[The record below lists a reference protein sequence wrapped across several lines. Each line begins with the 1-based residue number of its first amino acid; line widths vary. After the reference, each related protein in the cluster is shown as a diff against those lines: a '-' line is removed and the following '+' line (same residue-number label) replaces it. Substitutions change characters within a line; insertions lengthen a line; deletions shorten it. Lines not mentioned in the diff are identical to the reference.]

1 MVKGTAPVMSSE
13 SQLTKWQVRFTKV
26 PMKPVSSLFKKTCRN
41 IVRKYFDT
49 QKRRYL
55 PNN

>member
-41 IVRKYFDT
+41 IVK
-49 QKRRYL
+49 KC
-55 PNN
+55 